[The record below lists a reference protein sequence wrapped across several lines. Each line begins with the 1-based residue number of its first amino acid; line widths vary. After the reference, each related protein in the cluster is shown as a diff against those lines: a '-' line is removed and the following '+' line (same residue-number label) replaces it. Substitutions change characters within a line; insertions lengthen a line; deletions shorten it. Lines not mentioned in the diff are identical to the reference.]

1 MLNKFRFNK
10 FRFNK
15 FRFNK
20 FRFNEPGFNAFT
32 GQDTSLRTSLF
43 GFDRG
48 FDATI
53 ASMILLLSIVGP
65 VAVAGLIVGPDGAG
79 FAARLPAPL

>member
-1 MLNKFRFNK
+1 M
-10 FRFNK
+10 
-15 FRFNK
+15 FNK
-20 FRFNEPGFNAFT
+20 FRFNESRFKDFRFNEFT

-79 FAARLPAPL
+79 FAARSPASL